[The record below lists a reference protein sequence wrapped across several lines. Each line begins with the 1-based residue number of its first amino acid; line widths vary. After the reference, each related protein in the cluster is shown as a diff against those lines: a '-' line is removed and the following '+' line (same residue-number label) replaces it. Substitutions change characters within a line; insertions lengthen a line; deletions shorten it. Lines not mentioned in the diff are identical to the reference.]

1 MFLDA
6 HCWRCFSQN
15 FSQISK
21 NNFLEPKKWFLML
34 FFFANC
40 WRCSYEF
47 KFLSFGFDF
56 SHGRIKNGKYQINYV
71 IETFNLFKVPITTT
85 RKWMLCIFIISV
97 FVS

>member
-1 MFLDA
+1 MPLYGMLLSSQHFP
-6 HCWRCFSQN
+6 CFS
-15 FSQISK
+15 
-21 NNFLEPKKWFLML
+21 
-34 FFFANC
+34 
-40 WRCSYEF
+40 YEA